1 MAFISSWGQ
10 LIKRYI
16 GTNVIFGSRA
26 TKLAGINDF
35 GNLHTDAMI
44 FTAPN
49 IITFTNPLPNF
60 LLSAGASPGKVFKV
74 VNGGGTN
81 NGATFRV
88 VSILGNSITVSIT
101 AVQDFSGITEIDG
114 RIWSVIDDPSI
125 ARSTS
130 TGATMY
136 NVHNRD
142 ASVLLNDAS
151 EVAYVFAEHYH
162 DIPAIPDPHDA
173 DEIIFHL
180 HNEMGERS
188 MVTSSCSGVQ
198 LDIGPLA
205 IVDWCGNVVK
215 TDASLKNPV
224 DLCYPYPMDCPGQ
237 TCSCLIPDCPGC

>member
-1 MAFISSWGQ
+1 MAFIGSWGQ

-35 GNLHTDAMI
+35 GNLHTGVVT

-49 IITFTNPLPNF
+49 TITFVGPLPLF
-60 LLSAGASPGKVFKV
+60 LQTVTGVGKVFKITA
-74 VNGGGTN
+74 GGGAN
-81 NGATFRV
+81 NGALFRLI
-88 VSILGNSITVSIT
+88 SIAGNTITVSNTVVINFT
-101 AVQDFSGITEIDG
+101 GSATFDG
-114 RIWSVIDDPSI
+114 RIWNVIDDPSI

-173 DEIIFHL
+173 DEIMFHL
-180 HNEMGERS
+180 YNEMGEHS

-205 IVDWCGNVVK
+205 VVDWCGNVVK

-237 TCSCLIPDCPGC
+237 TCSCPTPDCPGC

>member
-1 MAFISSWGQ
+1 MAFIGSWGQ

-35 GNLHTDAMI
+35 GNLHTGVVT

-49 IITFTNPLPNF
+49 TITFVGPLPLF
-60 LLSAGASPGKVFKV
+60 LQTVTGVGKVFKITA
-74 VNGGGTN
+74 GGGAN
-81 NGATFRV
+81 NGALFRLI
-88 VSILGNSITVSIT
+88 SIAGNTITVSNTVVINFT
-101 AVQDFSGITEIDG
+101 GSATFDG
-114 RIWSVIDDPSI
+114 RIWNVIDDPSI

-142 ASVLLNDAS
+142 ASILLNDAS

-173 DEIIFHL
+173 DEIMFHL
-180 HNEMGERS
+180 YNEMGERS

-205 IVDWCGNVVK
+205 VVDWCGNVVK

-237 TCSCLIPDCPGC
+237 TCSCPTPDCPGC